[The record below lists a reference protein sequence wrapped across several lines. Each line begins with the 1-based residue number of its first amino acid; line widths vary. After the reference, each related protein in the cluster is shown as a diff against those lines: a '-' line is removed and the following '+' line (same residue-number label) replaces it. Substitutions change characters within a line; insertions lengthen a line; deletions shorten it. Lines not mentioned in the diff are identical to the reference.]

1 VPGGYRK
8 TTAFTLAASV
18 APSAA
23 TWPPGCALAWADGAP
38 VISFSLLNLSSPAT
52 YLIAVLL
59 PALDALLPVV
69 PSETAIIALG
79 VATAGSTDPRIALL
93 IALAA
98 FGAFLGDNVNYLL
111 GRRFGPAVTRRFLSG
126 ERGTRQLA
134 WAERSL
140 GQFGARLIIAC
151 RFIPAGRTVV
161 TLTCG
166 LVGYRWRSF
175 VIATA
180 VAGVIWASYAFAIGR
195 LGGRAFAD
203 KPWAGLLLA
212 LGVVVVVSVMV
223 EAARRL
229 RPWRLLRRSGDPD
242 VPSRPE

>member
-1 VPGGYRK
+1 M
-8 TTAFTLAASV
+8 
-18 APSAA
+18 
-23 TWPPGCALAWADGAP
+23 P

-69 PSETAIIALG
+69 PSETAIVALG
-79 VATAGSTDPRIALL
+79 VATAGRTDPRIALL

-111 GRRFGPAVTRRFLSG
+111 GQRFGPAVARRFLSG
-126 ERGTRQLA
+126 ERGTRQRA

-166 LVGYRWRSF
+166 LVGYRRRSF
-175 VIATA
+175 IIATA

-195 LGGRAFAD
+195 LGGRAFED

-212 LGVVVVVSVMV
+212 LGIVLVVSAVAEV
-223 EAARRL
+223 LRRA
-229 RPWRLLRRSGDPD
+229 RPWRWLRRPGDQD
-242 VPSRPE
+242 APSRPG

>member
-1 VPGGYRK
+1 M
-8 TTAFTLAASV
+8 
-18 APSAA
+18 
-23 TWPPGCALAWADGAP
+23 P

-69 PSETAIIALG
+69 PSETAIVALG
-79 VATAGSTDPRIALL
+79 VATAGRTDPRIALL

-111 GRRFGPAVTRRFLSG
+111 GRRFGPAVARRFLSG
-126 ERGTRQLA
+126 ERGTRQRA

-166 LVGYRWRSF
+166 LVGYRRRSF
-175 VIATA
+175 IIATE
-180 VAGVIWASYAFAIGR
+180 IGR
-195 LGGRAFAD
+195 ASCRER
-203 KPWAGLLLA
+203 
-212 LGVVVVVSVMV
+212 V
-223 EAARRL
+223 
-229 RPWRLLRRSGDPD
+229 
-242 VPSRPE
+242 

>member
-1 VPGGYRK
+1 V
-8 TTAFTLAASV
+8 
-18 APSAA
+18 
-23 TWPPGCALAWADGAP
+23 P

-69 PSETAIIALG
+69 PSETAIVALG

-98 FGAFLGDNVNYLL
+98 FGAFVGDNVNYLL
-111 GRRFGPAVTRRFLSG
+111 GRRFGPAVARRFLSG
-126 ERGTRQLA
+126 ERGTRQRA

-140 GQFGARLIIAC
+140 GQFGARLIVAC

-166 LVGYRWRSF
+166 LVGYRRRSF

-195 LGGRAFAD
+195 LGGRAFED

-212 LGVVVVVSVMV
+212 LGVVVVVSAVV
-223 EAARRL
+223 EVLRRT
-229 RPWRLLRRSGDPD
+229 RPWRWLRRSRDPD
-242 VPSRPE
+242 VPSHPG

>member
-1 VPGGYRK
+1 MP
-8 TTAFTLAASV
+8 LS
-18 APSAA
+18 
-23 TWPPGCALAWADGAP
+23 CALPWPDGAP

-69 PSETAIIALG
+69 PSETAIVALG
-79 VATAGSTDPRIALL
+79 VATAGSNDPRIALL

-111 GRRFGPAVTRRFLSG
+111 GRRFGPAVARRFLSG
-126 ERGTRQLA
+126 ERGTRQRA

-151 RFIPAGRTVV
+151 RFIPGGRTVV

-166 LVGYRWRSF
+166 LVGYRRRSF

-195 LGGRAFAD
+195 LGGRAFQD

-212 LGVVVVVSVMV
+212 LGVVVVVSAVV
-223 EAARRL
+223 EVLRRT
-229 RPWRLLRRSGDPD
+229 RPWRRIRRSRDPD
-242 VPSRPE
+242 APSRPG

>member
-1 VPGGYRK
+1 
-8 TTAFTLAASV
+8 
-18 APSAA
+18 
-23 TWPPGCALAWADGAP
+23 

-59 PALDALLPVV
+59 PALDALLPLV
-69 PSETAIIALG
+69 PSETAIVALG

-93 IALAA
+93 IVLAA
-98 FGAFLGDNVNYLL
+98 FGAFLGDNVNYWL

-126 ERGTRQLA
+126 ERGARRLA

-175 VIATA
+175 AIATA
-180 VAGVIWASYAFAIGR
+180 VAVLIWASYAFAIGR
-195 LGGRAFAD
+195 LGGRAFED

-223 EAARRL
+223 EAARRI
-229 RPWRLLRRSGDPD
+229 RPWRLLHRSRHPD

>member
-1 VPGGYRK
+1 V
-8 TTAFTLAASV
+8 
-18 APSAA
+18 
-23 TWPPGCALAWADGAP
+23 P
-38 VISFSLLNLSSPAT
+38 VISFSLLNLSSPAS
-52 YLIAVLL
+52 YLVAFIL
-59 PALDALLPVV
+59 PVLDALLPVV
-69 PSETAIIALG
+69 PAETAIIALG
-79 VATAGSTDPRIALL
+79 VATAGSSDPRIAVL
-93 IALAA
+93 IVLAA
-98 FGAFLGDNVNYLL
+98 CGAFVGDNVNYLL

-126 ERGTRQLA
+126 ERGTRQRA

-140 GQFGARLIIAC
+140 ERFGARLIIAC

-195 LGGRAFAD
+195 LGGRAFKD

-212 LGVVVVVSVMV
+212 LGVVVVVSAVV
-223 EAARRL
+223 EAARRI
-229 RPWRLLRRSGDPD
+229 RPWRLLRRSRDPD
-242 VPSRPE
+242 VPSRPG

>member
-1 VPGGYRK
+1 
-8 TTAFTLAASV
+8 
-18 APSAA
+18 
-23 TWPPGCALAWADGAP
+23 

-59 PALDALLPVV
+59 PALDALLPLV

-98 FGAFLGDNVNYLL
+98 FGAFLGDNVNYWL

-175 VIATA
+175 AIATA
-180 VAGVIWASYAFAIGR
+180 VAGLIWASYAFAIGR
-195 LGGRAFAD
+195 LGGRAFQD

-223 EAARRL
+223 EAARRI
-229 RPWRLLRRSGDPD
+229 RPWRLLHRPADPD
-242 VPSRPE
+242 GPSRPE

>member
-1 VPGGYRK
+1 M
-8 TTAFTLAASV
+8 
-18 APSAA
+18 APPA
-23 TWPPGCALAWADGAP
+23 PALTCSDGAP
-38 VISFSLLNLSSPAT
+38 VISFSLLNLSSPAS
-52 YLIAVLL
+52 YLVAFIL
-59 PALDALLPVV
+59 PALDALLPVL

-111 GRRFGPAVTRRFLSG
+111 GRRFGPAVARRFLSG
-126 ERGTRQLA
+126 ERGTRQRA

-166 LVGYRWRSF
+166 LVGYRRRSF

-195 LGGRAFAD
+195 LGGRAFED

-212 LGVVVVVSVMV
+212 LGVVVVVSAAV
-223 EAARRL
+223 EAARRT
-229 RPWRLLRRSGDPD
+229 RPWRLLRRSRDPD
-242 VPSRPE
+242 GPSHPG

>member
-1 VPGGYRK
+1 
-8 TTAFTLAASV
+8 
-18 APSAA
+18 
-23 TWPPGCALAWADGAP
+23 
-38 VISFSLLNLSSPAT
+38 VISFSLLNLSSPAS
-52 YLIAVLL
+52 YLVAFIL

-69 PSETAIIALG
+69 PSETAIVALG
-79 VATAGSTDPRIALL
+79 VATAGSTDPRIGLL

-98 FGAFLGDNVNYLL
+98 FGAFIGDNVNYLL

-126 ERGTRQLA
+126 ERGIRQRA

-140 GQFGARLIIAC
+140 ERFGARLIIVC

-166 LVGYRWRSF
+166 MVGYRQRSF

-180 VAGVIWASYAFAIGR
+180 FAGVIWASYAFAIGR
-195 LGGRAFAD
+195 LGGRAFED

-212 LGVVVVVSVMV
+212 LGVVVVVSAVV
-223 EAARRL
+223 EVLRRA
-229 RPWRLLRRSGDPD
+229 RPWRWFRRSRDPD
-242 VPSRPE
+242 VPSHPG

>member
-1 VPGGYRK
+1 
-8 TTAFTLAASV
+8 
-18 APSAA
+18 
-23 TWPPGCALAWADGAP
+23 

-126 ERGTRQLA
+126 ERGSRQLA

-212 LGVVVVVSVMV
+212 LGVVVVISAVV

-229 RPWRLLRRSGDPD
+229 RPWRLLRRSRDPD

>member
-1 VPGGYRK
+1 M
-8 TTAFTLAASV
+8 
-18 APSAA
+18 
-23 TWPPGCALAWADGAP
+23 
-38 VISFSLLNLSSPAT
+38 ISFSLLNLSSPAT

-126 ERGTRQLA
+126 ERGSRQLA

-212 LGVVVVVSVMV
+212 LGVVVVISAVV

-229 RPWRLLRRSGDPD
+229 RPWRLLRRSRDPD

>member
-1 VPGGYRK
+1 M
-8 TTAFTLAASV
+8 
-18 APSAA
+18 
-23 TWPPGCALAWADGAP
+23 
-38 VISFSLLNLSSPAT
+38 ISFSLLNLSSPAT

-59 PALDALLPVV
+59 PALDALLPLV

-93 IALAA
+93 IVLAA
-98 FGAFLGDNVNYLL
+98 FGAFLGDNVNYWL

-126 ERGTRQLA
+126 ERGARQLA

-166 LVGYRWRSF
+166 LVGYQWRSF

-195 LGGRAFAD
+195 LGGRAFQD

-212 LGVVVVVSVMV
+212 LGVVVVVSVVV
-223 EAARRL
+223 EAARRF
-229 RPWRLLRRSGDPD
+229 RPWRLLRRPADPD
-242 VPSRPE
+242 GPSRPE

>member
-1 VPGGYRK
+1 
-8 TTAFTLAASV
+8 
-18 APSAA
+18 
-23 TWPPGCALAWADGAP
+23 

-79 VATAGSTDPRIALL
+79 VATAGSTDPRIVLL

-151 RFIPAGRTVV
+151 RFIPAVRTVV

-195 LGGRAFAD
+195 LGGQAFED

-212 LGVVVVVSVMV
+212 LGVVVVVSAVV
-223 EAARRL
+223 EAARRI
-229 RPWRLLRRSGDPD
+229 RPWRLLRRPADPD

>member
-1 VPGGYRK
+1 M
-8 TTAFTLAASV
+8 
-18 APSAA
+18 
-23 TWPPGCALAWADGAP
+23 
-38 VISFSLLNLSSPAT
+38 ISFSLLNLSSPAT

-59 PALDALLPVV
+59 PALDALLPLV

-98 FGAFLGDNVNYLL
+98 FGAFLGDNVNYWL

-126 ERGTRQLA
+126 ERGARQLA

-195 LGGRAFAD
+195 LGGRAFQD

-212 LGVVVVVSVMV
+212 LGVVVVVSVVV
-223 EAARRL
+223 EAARRF
-229 RPWRLLRRSGDPD
+229 RPWRLLRRPADPD
-242 VPSRPE
+242 GPSRPE

>member
-1 VPGGYRK
+1 
-8 TTAFTLAASV
+8 
-18 APSAA
+18 
-23 TWPPGCALAWADGAP
+23 

-69 PSETAIIALG
+69 PSETAIVALG

-111 GRRFGPAVTRRFLSG
+111 GRRFGPAVARRFLSG

-195 LGGRAFAD
+195 LGGRAFED

-212 LGVVVVVSVMV
+212 LGVVVVVSAMV
-223 EAARRL
+223 EAARRI
-229 RPWRLLRRSGDPD
+229 RPWRLLRRSRDPD

>member
-1 VPGGYRK
+1 V
-8 TTAFTLAASV
+8 
-18 APSAA
+18 
-23 TWPPGCALAWADGAP
+23 P
-38 VISFSLLNLSSPAT
+38 VISFSLLNLSSPVT

-69 PSETAIIALG
+69 PSETAIVALG

-111 GRRFGPAVTRRFLSG
+111 GQRFGPAVARRFLSG
-126 ERGTRQLA
+126 ERGTRQRA

-166 LVGYRWRSF
+166 LVGYRRRSF

-195 LGGRAFAD
+195 LGGRAFEG

-212 LGVVVVVSVMV
+212 LGVVVVVSAVV
-223 EAARRL
+223 EVLRRT
-229 RPWRLLRRSGDPD
+229 RPWRLLRRSRDPD
-242 VPSRPE
+242 APSHPG